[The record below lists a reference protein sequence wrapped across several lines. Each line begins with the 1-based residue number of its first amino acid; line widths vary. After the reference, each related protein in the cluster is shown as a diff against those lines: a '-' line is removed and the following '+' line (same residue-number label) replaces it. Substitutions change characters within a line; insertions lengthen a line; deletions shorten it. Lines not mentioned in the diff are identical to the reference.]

1 MQTRLFGHELPQLG
15 NVLVHNEAFD
25 GRQRVVDSDK
35 VHLAV
40 LFQIH
45 RIEAK
50 FDDVAGIC
58 PQTPLQEGAGGIGLV
73 GEAGRLNL
81 SDVIGLGM
89 LRKLE
94 KS

>member
-1 MQTRLFGHELPQLG
+1 MLGHELPQLG
-15 NVLVHNEAFD
+15 NSLVHNEAFD
-25 GRQRVVDSDK
+25 GRQRVVDPDE
-35 VHLAV
+35 VLLAV

-45 RIEAK
+45 RVEVE
-50 FDDVAGIC
+50 FDDVAGVG

-73 GEAGRLNL
+73 GEARRLNP

-89 LRKLE
+89 LRKLK